1 MGAARLSMRTVALV
15 LNDGF
20 NLDSPKEDEVERSN
34 TQTSLSSNFLGE
46 YLERITP
53 LLLRKQTLSTP
64 QYSRAS
70 KQGLP

>member
-1 MGAARLSMRTVALV
+1 MGVAKLSMRTVALV

-20 NLDSPKEDEVERSN
+20 NLEVERSD
-34 TQTSLSSNFLGE
+34 TQTSLSSDFLGE

-53 LLLRKQTLSTP
+53 LLLRKQILSTP
-64 QYSRAS
+64 QYSRAG